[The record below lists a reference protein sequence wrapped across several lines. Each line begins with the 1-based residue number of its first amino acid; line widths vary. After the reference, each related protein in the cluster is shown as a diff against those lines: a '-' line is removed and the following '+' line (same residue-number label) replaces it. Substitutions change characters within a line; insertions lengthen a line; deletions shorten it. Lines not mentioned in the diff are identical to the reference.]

1 MYGIYMDIHLWLI
14 DCGFLQSWM
23 LWWDLIILE
32 QHANQEEDMQRKAG
46 EDHEDGCL
54 AKLSQSLIRSQKLQQ
69 CCIEYWCMKAAP
81 IWWFMT
87 HDEHLVA
94 QDEMFSNM
102 SLLDEHV
109 KVKSFI
115 LKFHV
120 VFPCLG
126 GMVNQNRVFSMATLS
141 CSTFD
146 HIWSYRFWPTTT
158 KQFFKVIY
166 LDVTRCA
173 SWCLEGSG
181 LELGLSLLSRTIGSE
196 AKELPPR
203 FRETHIVVDR
213 VEFFI
218 VFFLGMVS

>member
-1 MYGIYMDIHLWLI
+1 
-14 DCGFLQSWM
+14 
-23 LWWDLIILE
+23 
-32 QHANQEEDMQRKAG
+32 
-46 EDHEDGCL
+46 
-54 AKLSQSLIRSQKLQQ
+54 
-69 CCIEYWCMKAAP
+69 MKAAP

-115 LKFHV
+115 PKFHV

-146 HIWSYRFWPTTT
+146 HI
-158 KQFFKVIY
+158 
-166 LDVTRCA
+166 
-173 SWCLEGSG
+173 
-181 LELGLSLLSRTIGSE
+181 
-196 AKELPPR
+196 
-203 FRETHIVVDR
+203 
-213 VEFFI
+213 
-218 VFFLGMVS
+218 